1 MLLKE
6 TEKII
11 REKAFEQKKGEIW
24 AQVGE
29 FNFPRQKSEMF
40 WEI

>member
-1 MLLKE
+1 MLLKI

-11 REKAFEQKKGEIW
+11 REKAFGQKKGEIW

-29 FNFPRQKSEMF
+29 FNFSRQKSEMF
-40 WEI
+40 CEI